1 MITWLENSVFFLYW
15 ERVHNNSSSW
25 LVFSSLFLPSSEEL
39 KADTAFL
46 LCSFTVYHR
55 IIGNRT
61 ESWKQP
67 LDNLFQS
74 ILIQIKLFYK
84 CKKS

>member
-1 MITWLENSVFFLYW
+1 MTAWLENSVVFLYW
-15 ERVHNNSSSW
+15 EPVHNNWSRC

-39 KADTAFL
+39 KADVFP
-46 LCSFTVYHR
+46 LCSFTLYHR
-55 IIGNRT
+55 VIGNRT

-67 LDNLFQS
+67 PDNLFQNV
-74 ILIQIKLFYK
+74 LIQIKLFYK